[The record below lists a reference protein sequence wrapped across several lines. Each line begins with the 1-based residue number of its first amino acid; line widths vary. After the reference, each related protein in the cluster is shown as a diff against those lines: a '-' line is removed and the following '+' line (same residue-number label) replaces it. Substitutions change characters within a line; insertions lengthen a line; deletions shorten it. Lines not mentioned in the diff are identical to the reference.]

1 MRKIRVLLASQ
12 PVYIIYL
19 LCVLVSKYA
28 VVLLGI
34 VGEQINLGD
43 ECTHWHL
50 NGK

>member
-1 MRKIRVLLASQ
+1 MSLASQ
-12 PVYIIYL
+12 LVFVIYL

-43 ECTHWHL
+43 ECTHWQI